1 MVDAPQPTTNED
13 DVRLVFALEL
23 VLATEHLTTRATTVT
38 GGMRTRSHSITQSRS
53 IKSEPVLC
61 KNNSAHIRQR
71 LCRVLKREIHFLGK
85 RMMMGQRRK
94 EPQIRNCR
102 GLPR

>member
-38 GGMRTRSHSITQSRS
+38 GGTRTRSHSITQSRS

-61 KNNSAHIRQR
+61 KNNSANIRQR
-71 LCRVLKREIHFLGK
+71 LCRVLKREIHYLGQTEDNGTQYK
-85 RMMMGQRRK
+85 GTANS
-94 EPQIRNCR
+94 E
-102 GLPR
+102 LPRPS